1 MATYWITFRIS
12 YESVGGKS
20 YDDRYDAFTSAVV
33 ANASSHWA
41 QTTSFYVI
49 ESTSSIDALTAI
61 LKREFAPSKDL
72 FLIRQIDAKSAK
84 ICGQN
89 DDNDIFTLMPYLERA

>member
-1 MATYWITFRIS
+1 MAAYWITFRIA
-12 YESVGGKS
+12 YESAGGRS
-20 YDDRYDAFTSAVV
+20 YDDRYEAFTSAVV
-33 ANASSHWA
+33 ASASNYWA

-49 ESTSSIDALTAI
+49 ESSSSIDALTAT

-72 FLIRQIDAKSAK
+72 FLIRQVDTKSAR

>member
-1 MATYWITFRIS
+1 MYWITFRIA
-12 YESVGGKS
+12 YETAAGRS
-20 YDDRYDAFTSAVV
+20 YDDRYEAFTNAVI
-33 ANASSHWA
+33 ASSSSYWA

-49 ESTSSIDALTAI
+49 DSNISIDTLVAT
-61 LKREFAPSKDL
+61 LKHEFSPSKDL
-72 FLIRQIDAKSAK
+72 FLIRQVDTKSAR